1 MQITLTGK
9 HIDITDAIRSYAE
22 EKCAKLPRYFDLISQ
37 IEVIIDGNADGGHK
51 MVEIITSA
59 DHYNDIIAKET
70 GDDVYACI
78 DIAVDKI
85 ERQLT
90 KQKEKQRNHKHTPS
104 AQGMPIEEPESE

>member
-9 HIDITDAIRSYAE
+9 HIEITSAIRNYAE

-37 IEVIIDGNADGGHK
+37 IEVIIDGSDEGGHK
-51 MVEIITSA
+51 MVEIIASA
-59 DHYNDIIAKET
+59 DHYNDIIAKQT

-78 DIAVDKI
+78 DFAVDKL

-90 KQKEKQRNHKHTPS
+90 KLKEKQRNHKHPPAS
-104 AQGMPIEEPESE
+104 PGIPAPQPESE